1 MFMFMFLFRTM
12 SECVMFLCMSLF
24 QEWLMF
30 SVVMWSREPVPHKPG
45 GSVMV
50 APKCITPTVG

>member
-1 MFMFMFLFRTM
+1 MFTFMFSFQDNVSVYNVFMYV
-12 SECVMFLCMSLF
+12 SF

-30 SVVMWSREPVPHKPG
+30 NVGMWRQELVPHKSG

-50 APKCITPTVG
+50 APKCITPMVG

>member
-1 MFMFMFLFRTM
+1 MYNVFMYV
-12 SECVMFLCMSLF
+12 SF

-30 SVVMWSREPVPHKPG
+30 SVVMWRGEPVPHKPE

-50 APKCITPTVG
+50 APKLITPMVG

>member
-1 MFMFMFLFRTM
+1 MFNVFMHV
-12 SECVMFLCMSLF
+12 SF

-30 SVVMWSREPVPHKPG
+30 NVVMWRWEPVPHKPG

-50 APKCITPTVG
+50 APNCITPMVG